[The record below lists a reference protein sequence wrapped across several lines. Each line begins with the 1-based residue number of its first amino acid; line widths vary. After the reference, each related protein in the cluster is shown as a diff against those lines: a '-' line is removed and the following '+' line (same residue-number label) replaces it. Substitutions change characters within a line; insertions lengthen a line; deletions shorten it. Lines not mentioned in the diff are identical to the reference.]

1 VKNVRTYHRVDTL
14 SPRRTRIQKIRRSAA
29 LEWNRI
35 EVTREIWGV
44 RQRQQEHVQVIFGI
58 MHLGL
63 ARPNDSLIM
72 LS

>member
-44 RQRQQEHVQVIFGI
+44 RQRQQEVIQGHIWNYAPWFGP
-58 MHLGL
+58 
-63 ARPNDSLIM
+63 AKW
-72 LS
+72 

>member
-35 EVTREIWGV
+35 E
-44 RQRQQEHVQVIFGI
+44 
-58 MHLGL
+58 
-63 ARPNDSLIM
+63 
-72 LS
+72 